1 LSTFRQDDWRLNIQ
15 LNLEK
20 SAIVALSLVLFVFLL
35 CPKFDKVKQE
45 KVEIVFTSLNI
56 EDIPVTRQ
64 STRHQPPPK
73 PSIPIPSD
81 DELIPADLTIEETD
95 INFNV
100 ASDLTGIGL
109 LTGRPAIF
117 QPRPIF
123 EVIPEYPQALQK
135 KGIQGMVKLH
145 LHVDGSGKVVE
156 AIILENTTNSS
167 LCEQAAKA
175 AALKCRYLPAK
186 SAGKSIDVW
195 ITRTYTFGLQ

>member
-1 LSTFRQDDWRLNIQ
+1 
-15 LNLEK
+15 
-20 SAIVALSLVLFVFLL
+20 
-35 CPKFDKVKQE
+35 
-45 KVEIVFTSLNI
+45 
-56 EDIPVTRQ
+56 
-64 STRHQPPPK
+64 
-73 PSIPIPSD
+73 
-81 DELIPADLTIEETD
+81 
-95 INFNV
+95 
-100 ASDLTGIGL
+100 
-109 LTGRPAIF
+109 
-117 QPRPIF
+117 
-123 EVIPEYPQALQK
+123 LQK